1 MTIAHSNQYIH
12 IAKVR
17 NWMEERGIPRGFE
30 QDTLRRKIRRG
41 TFVVPYIR
49 IGNTPY
55 FLEQGLIN
63 WLERNTSI

>member
-1 MTIAHSNQYIH
+1 MSNYVH

-17 NWMEERGIPRGFE
+17 NWMNDRGIPRGFE

-55 FLEQGLIN
+55 FLEQGLID
-63 WLERNTSI
+63 WLKENTN

>member
-1 MTIAHSNQYIH
+1 MQYVH

-17 NWMEERGIPRGFE
+17 DWMKDRGLPRGFE

-41 TFVVPYIR
+41 KFAAPCLR

-55 FLEQGLIN
+55 FSEEGLDR
-63 WLERNTSI
+63 WLKDNTN

>member
-1 MTIAHSNQYIH
+1 MQYVH

-17 NWMEERGIPRGFE
+17 DFMNNKGIHRGFE

-41 TFVVPYIR
+41 TFKVPYIR

-55 FLEQGLIN
+55 FLQQGLID
-63 WLERNTSI
+63 WLKENTH

>member
-1 MTIAHSNQYIH
+1 MSNYVH

-17 NWMEERGIPRGFE
+17 NWMNDRGIPRGFE

-55 FLEQGLIN
+55 FLEQGLID
-63 WLERNTSI
+63 WLKDNTN